1 MFFVVLAFAVVLI
14 MIVGIYF
21 LAVVHPETREQR
33 KLQKRLRSTTRE
45 DRARRLGVL
54 KEVER
59 LSSVDG
65 MESLLA
71 RFAKPLAPIRRLIEQ
86 SGIRMTLGTFVLAT
100 GFAAL
105 LLFILAVN
113 FTGSVLFGITAGVCG
128 AMLPYLWVRR
138 ARTNRM
144 LKFEE
149 LFPEA
154 IDLIARALRA
164 GHAFPTGLNMVA
176 DELPD
181 PIGSEFRLLF
191 ERQNF
196 GMPMADA
203 LRSFA
208 DRVPV
213 LDAKFFATAVLTQ
226 REAGG
231 NLAEVLDNLAEII
244 RERFKVKR
252 QVRVISAHGRLTGW
266 VLVGIPPALAF
277 GFFLINPDHLNTLL
291 DDTIGMQ
298 MLTGGL
304 ILQVVGTLIVRR
316 IIDIEF

>member
-1 MFFVVLAFAVVLI
+1 MLFVFVAFAVVLI
-14 MIVGIYF
+14 IILGIYF
-21 LAVVHPETREQR
+21 AVVVGPETRDQR
-33 KLQKRLRSTTRE
+33 RLKKRLSSTTGQE
-45 DRARRLGVL
+45 RARRLGIL

-59 LSSVDG
+59 LSSMHG
-65 MESLLA
+65 MESALA
-71 RFAKPLAPIRRLIEQ
+71 RLAKPMAPLRRLIEQ

-100 GFAAL
+100 GCAAL
-105 LLFILAVN
+105 LLFIVAVN
-113 FTGSVLFGITAGVCG
+113 ATGSILFGITAGVCG
-128 AMLPYLWVRR
+128 AMLPYLWVKRVW
-138 ARTNRM
+138 TKRM

-231 NLAEVLDNLAEII
+231 NLAEVLDNLAEVI

-266 VLVGIPPALAF
+266 VLVGVPPSLAF
-277 GFFLINPDHLNTLL
+277 LFFLINPDHFNTLL

-298 MLTGGL
+298 MLTGAL

>member
-1 MFFVVLAFAVVLI
+1 MFFAVLVFAVVLI
-14 MIVGIYF
+14 IIIGVYGLGIVR
-21 LAVVHPETREQR
+21 PETQEQR
-33 KLQKRLRSTTRE
+33 KLQKRLHSTTRE
-45 DRARRLGVL
+45 DRARRLGIL
-54 KEVER
+54 KDVER
-59 LSSVDG
+59 LSSMEG

-71 RFAKPLAPIRRLIEQ
+71 RFAKPIVPLRRLLEQ
-86 SGIRMTLGTFVLAT
+86 SGLRMTVGTFVLAT
-100 GFAAL
+100 GCAAL
-105 LLFILAVN
+105 LPFFLAMT
-113 FTGSVLFGITAGVCG
+113 FTGSVLMGIVAGACG

-138 ARTNRM
+138 ARTNRTR
-144 LKFEE
+144 KFEE

-176 DELPD
+176 EELPD

-203 LRSFA
+203 MRSFA

-231 NLAEVLDNLAEII
+231 NLAEVLDNLAKVI

-252 QVRVISAHGRLTGW
+252 QVRVISAHGRITGW
-266 VLVGIPPALAF
+266 VLAGLPPVLAF
-277 GFFLINPDHLNTLL
+277 AFFLLSPNHMGTLL
-291 DDTIGMQ
+291 GDTIGIQ
-298 MLTGGL
+298 MLTGAL
-304 ILQVVGTLIVRR
+304 ILQVVGTLIIRR
-316 IIDIEF
+316 IVDIEY